1 MMDTLP
7 SEEDHHPTNRNK
19 NSHHHHPQQL
29 LPSVSNNHQHRYN
42 NDDNMNNN
50 ANCIHRILQRHRM
63 MMMTASNALR
73 SLSVLLRR
81 YCGVCWTSPHS
92 STTTPNHHR
101 PPSHISATVME
112 RMIDGFSDV
121 LEMIVYWIGPLLIGL
136 AVSIV
141 GLLCYTFMI
150 ILVPMIYQKHMV
162 QLDDWSLEGMPEDE
176 SYHWFYRFGQ
186 ISRPYIVLTF
196 HCSTVLLLVTNVLYN
211 YACCVGQSH
220 IGIHYDNVLQA
231 LALVTNT
238 TLPQSSLE
246 LLSYR
251 KQLSQRL
258 TQRMKEQHRTTSM
271 TSTRSTSTTS
281 TNPSPM
287 HTNHNHHHE
296 LTQRRT
302 APTTASDDPLMCTD
316 TIPTTTTTTTTANAN
331 TLPSPP
337 TNGNGTSQTPSS
349 STSSS
354 PPTTVVRA
362 WMVLG
367 PYEWGYCSQSHQPK
381 PPRSHYDHVTKQL
394 ILNLDHYC
402 PWMFNA
408 GT

>member
-7 SEEDHHPTNRNK
+7 SEEDHHPTNLNK
-19 NSHHHHPQQL
+19 KNHHHHPQQR

-92 STTTPNHHR
+92 PTTTPNHHR

-316 TIPTTTTTTTTANAN
+316 TIPSTTTTTTNAN

-349 STSSS
+349 STSS